1 MVVILQQLTP
11 LSFSSEVRLI
21 EGPETFLALLGGQ
34 HTMPRASAWVKRSN
48 LRTHSCIIDGLKATP
63 TNLLKIGFSAANL
76 PSCSHLPD
84 GRSYPIFYHKSITI
98 DDTEKLC
105 YPKGRTFIA
114 GHGQSIASNFL
125 CSLAVCLLIDRN
137 VKFFF
142 QNFQF

>member
-1 MVVILQQLTP
+1 MRVKPQPWMVVILQQLTP

-76 PSCSHLPD
+76 PSCCTMPSPFAPSSQRPPD
-84 GRSYPIFYHKSITI
+84 VKSI
-98 DDTEKLC
+98 DASPSC
-105 YPKGRTFIA
+105 YKYIYN
-114 GHGQSIASNFL
+114 SK
-125 CSLAVCLLIDRN
+125 D
-137 VKFFF
+137 
-142 QNFQF
+142 QNKIRISSSTT